1 MYGYAE
7 DFTDEFIFE
16 EGGVMEV
23 LLVGTGSNHYQEYIQ
38 EDEYFDTDWR
48 KELGL
53 E

>member
-16 EGGVMEV
+16 EVGLVEV
-23 LLVGTGSNHYQEYIQ
+23 LLVGTGSNPYQEYIQ